1 VNRTTHRFLLRPLTG
16 LALAAALVG
25 VPMATAS
32 SASSAASSVAT
43 GSARQITPLEN
54 RYCDSESGFDCLSY
68 GYPPDPRA
76 YWTGAGAHQHRS
88 Y

>member
-1 VNRTTHRFLLRPLTG
+1 MNQTTHRFLFRPLTG

-32 SASSAASSVAT
+32 SAATASVPHAA
-43 GSARQITPLEN
+43 PMEN
-54 RYCDSESGFDCLSY
+54 RYCDSESGYDCLSY
-68 GYPPDPRA
+68 GYAPD
-76 YWTGAGAHQHRS
+76 YTGDGDYHHRG